1 MVNSLT
7 STNKQF
13 KFQSNQEFYN
23 ALSDEIEKYQR
34 LLSRKRIGTNLIIA
48 SLLAVGEFSVLK
60 TGSSKTYF
68 IPDYDKQEYT
78 SELDT
83 MINHVLRVSKQY
95 ELYGLLT
102 SKDIERIFEVEVL
115 DDRLVEEIVLPPS
128 YLIKCKSGIFN
139 LNTMLYEDTTTDKNG
154 KRYFFPHT
162 YNFDVKAIQEINP
175 EFVSTIEAIH
185 DRWSINDPIKLK
197 FIKTTLL
204 ACLCGLDIHRQIVIE
219 GTGGNGKSTF
229 LDECKAMA
237 GPVQYLDIN
246 LHDYDTNSIFELI
259 RPYHKLLAG
268 DDLTTNWVMNGLV
281 TTRFKQLVMGKIVY
295 VDRKYKDAFAIQH
308 TGMRIQLTN
317 DFMRLI
323 ERGSAIEDRL
333 LFVQWTSD
341 NFREVNT
348 DIEVDELRKRV
359 ISTFGASLDVLVN
372 SSLETNLQYEYYT
385 ALVSWLLDGQYRLPV
400 KSDFDE
406 FVVAFNGELK
416 QAMRDSADIVDDF
429 IVDCE
434 AGGVFK
440 QRVVPVTL
448 LYLKYCDYVSIHNPG
463 AKPMRTQLFT
473 ARLKPILKENG
484 YDVLHPYRQRFTTV
498 PFTECHIREYS
509 DGLDLLDLS
518 PNDKRY
524 KAVKSTINAFR
535 KNNAKNFL
543 DGLTPDEQVEK
554 LNELAALN
562 GMKDT
567 ELYSLP
573 YSEIEKLYNATEL

>member
-1 MVNSLT
+1 M
-7 STNKQF
+7 
-13 KFQSNQEFYN
+13 
-23 ALSDEIEKYQR
+23 
-34 LLSRKRIGTNLIIA
+34 
-48 SLLAVGEFSVLK
+48 
-60 TGSSKTYF
+60 
-68 IPDYDKQEYT
+68 
-78 SELDT
+78 
-83 MINHVLRVSKQY
+83 
-95 ELYGLLT
+95 
-102 SKDIERIFEVEVL
+102 
-115 DDRLVEEIVLPPS
+115 
-128 YLIKCKSGIFN
+128 
-139 LNTMLYEDTTTDKNG
+139 
-154 KRYFFPHT
+154 
-162 YNFDVKAIQEINP
+162 
-175 EFVSTIEAIH
+175 
-185 DRWSINDPIKLK
+185 
-197 FIKTTLL
+197 
-204 ACLCGLDIHRQIVIE
+204 
-219 GTGGNGKSTF
+219 
-229 LDECKAMA
+229 
-237 GPVQYLDIN
+237 
-246 LHDYDTNSIFELI
+246 
-259 RPYHKLLAG
+259 
-268 DDLTTNWVMNGLV
+268 
-281 TTRFKQLVMGKIVY
+281 
-295 VDRKYKDAFAIQH
+295 
-308 TGMRIQLTN
+308 
-317 DFMRLI
+317 
-323 ERGSAIEDRL
+323 
-333 LFVQWTSD
+333 
-341 NFREVNT
+341 
-348 DIEVDELRKRV
+348 
-359 ISTFGASLDVLVN
+359 
-372 SSLETNLQYEYYT
+372 
-385 ALVSWLLDGQYRLPV
+385 SWLLDGQYRLPV

-416 QAMRDSADIVDDF
+416 QAMSDSADIVDDF

-573 YSEIEKLYNATEL
+573 YSEIEKLYNKTEL

>member
-1 MVNSLT
+1 MNSLT

-128 YLIKCKSGIFN
+128 HLIKCKSGIFN

-175 EFVSTIEAIH
+175 EFISTIEAIH

-295 VDRKYKDAFAIQH
+295 VDRKYKDALAIQH
-308 TGMRIQLTN
+308 AGMRIQLTN

-416 QAMRDSADIVDDF
+416 QAMSDSADIVDDF

-573 YSEIEKLYNATEL
+573 YSEIEKLYNKTEL

>member
-7 STNKQF
+7 STKQF

-128 YLIKCKSGIFN
+128 HLIKCKSGIFN

-175 EFVSTIEAIH
+175 EYISTMEAIH

-204 ACLCGLDIHRQIVIE
+204 SCLCGLDIHRQIVIE

-295 VDRKYKDAFAIQH
+295 VDRKYKDALAIQH

-359 ISTFGASLDVLVN
+359 VSTFGASLDVLVN

-416 QAMRDSADIVDDF
+416 QAMSDSGDVVDDF
-429 IVDCE
+429 IADCE
-434 AGGVFK
+434 SGGVFK

-484 YDVLHPYRQRFTTV
+484 YDVLNPYRQRFTTA
-498 PFTECHIREYS
+498 PFSECHIREYS
-509 DGLDLLDLS
+509 DGLDLMDLS

-524 KAVKSTINAFR
+524 KAVKSTINVFR

-543 DGLTPDEQVEK
+543 DGFTPDEQVEK

>member
-1 MVNSLT
+1 M
-7 STNKQF
+7 
-13 KFQSNQEFYN
+13 
-23 ALSDEIEKYQR
+23 
-34 LLSRKRIGTNLIIA
+34 
-48 SLLAVGEFSVLK
+48 LK

-115 DDRLVEEIVLPPS
+115 DDRIVEEIVLPPS
-128 YLIKCKSGIFN
+128 HLIKCKSGIFN
-139 LNTMLYEDTTTDKNG
+139 LNTMLYEETTTDKNG

-175 EFVSTIEAIH
+175 EFISTIEAIH
-185 DRWSINDPIKLK
+185 DRWSINDPIKMK

-295 VDRKYKDAFAIQH
+295 VDRKYKDALAIQH

-317 DFMRLI
+317 DFMRLV

-416 QAMRDSADIVDDF
+416 QAMSDSGDVVDDF

-440 QRVVPVTL
+440 QRLVPVTL
-448 LYLKYCDYVSIHNPG
+448 LYLKYCDYVAIHNPG
-463 AKPMRTQLFT
+463 AKPMRTQLFI
-473 ARLKPILKENG
+473 ARLKPILKANG
-484 YDVLHPYRQRFTTV
+484 YDVINQIRQRFVKV
-498 PFTECHIREYS
+498 PFNDCHVREYI
-509 DGLDLLDLS
+509 DGLDISDLNT
-518 PNDKRY
+518 NDKRY
-524 KAVKSTINAFR
+524 KAIKSTISVF
-535 KNNAKNFL
+535 KNPSVKNFL
-543 DGLTPDEQVEK
+543 DGLSPNEQVEK
-554 LNELAALN
+554 LNELASLN

-573 YSEIEKLYNATEL
+573 FSEIEKLYNETEL

>member
-1 MVNSLT
+1 MNSLT

-128 YLIKCKSGIFN
+128 HLIKCKSGIFN

-175 EFVSTIEAIH
+175 EFISTIEAIH

-295 VDRKYKDAFAIQH
+295 VDRKYKDALAIQH
-308 TGMRIQLTN
+308 NGMRIQLTN

-416 QAMRDSADIVDDF
+416 QAMSDSADIVDDF

-434 AGGVFK
+434 VGGVFK